1 MLTCFFFLLSP
12 PSRFQ
17 TKTKKQVV
25 RRLTSEREEFERLEA
40 EGSSSS
46 ELQSALKQIE
56 KMREQRQRQQVM
68 VQGIVKQ
75 RDMYRKQCDRYRQ
88 MIHGDGQG
96 LFHQNGTVQDLTVG
110 TNVDQNKLM

>member
-1 MLTCFFFLLSP
+1 M
-12 PSRFQ
+12 
-17 TKTKKQVV
+17 
-25 RRLTSEREEFERLEA
+25 TSEREEVERLEA

-46 ELQSALKQIE
+46 KLQSALQQIE

-75 RDMYRKQCDRYRQ
+75 RDMYRKQRDRYRQ
-88 MIHGDGQG
+88 MIHENTFYGDGQQG
-96 LFHQNGTVQDLTVG
+96 LFHQNGTVPDLTVE

>member
-1 MLTCFFFLLSP
+1 
-12 PSRFQ
+12 
-17 TKTKKQVV
+17 
-25 RRLTSEREEFERLEA
+25 LTSEREEVERLEA

-46 ELQSALKQIE
+46 KLQSALQQIE
-56 KMREQRQRQQVM
+56 TMREQRQRQQVM